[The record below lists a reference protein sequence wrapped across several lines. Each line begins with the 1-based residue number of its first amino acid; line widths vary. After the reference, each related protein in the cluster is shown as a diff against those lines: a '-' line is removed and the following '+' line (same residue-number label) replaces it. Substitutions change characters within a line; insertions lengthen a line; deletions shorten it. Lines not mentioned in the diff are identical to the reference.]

1 MQPPIFF
8 ARKNGVFYK
17 PPVFFL
23 HRAFR
28 AIFRPP
34 EAANEGLNACFF
46 GLRHETAFFELLN
59 LELSKNE
66 RKEKEVIIIIYY
78 ISYTYRVS
86 YFLAVQFKSSKVQ
99 SSRNRLTLNR
109 G

>member
-1 MQPPIFF
+1 M
-8 ARKNGVFYK
+8 
-17 PPVFFL
+17 
-23 HRAFR
+23 
-28 AIFRPP
+28 AIFRPR
-34 EAANEGLNACFF
+34 EAANEGLNAWFF
-46 GLRHETAFFELLN
+46 GLRHENAFFELLN

-66 RKEKEVIIIIYY
+66 TKEKEGIIIIYY

-99 SSRNRLTLNR
+99 SSRNGLNLNR